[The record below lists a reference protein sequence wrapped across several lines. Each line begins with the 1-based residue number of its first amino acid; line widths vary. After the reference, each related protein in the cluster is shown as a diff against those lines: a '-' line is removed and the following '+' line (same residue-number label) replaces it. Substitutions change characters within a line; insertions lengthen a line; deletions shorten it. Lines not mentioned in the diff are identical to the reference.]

1 MVSLGPVFGLGF
13 CVFFR
18 TRDPDEDELRLPP
31 AEDSQLLVTGNP
43 PTDESKEKSGL
54 NEDVIQVKQNLY

>member
-1 MVSLGPVFGLGF
+1 M
-13 CVFFR
+13 FFR

-54 NEDVIQVKQNLY
+54 DEDVIQVKQNLY